1 MTFRLERVFARPWLA
16 AGGCL
21 LSISCTGTLGS
32 DGDPGQGDGAPEQ
45 DADIAVDGMP
55 LHHMTASEYNSTVAH
70 LLGTRLRPADGFP
83 AFGAKGFDANVSALS
98 NLSQVLVQGYYDAA
112 RDLAED
118 AFSNEAQRAKI
129 LVCDPAQGAGDGCA
143 REIIERFGLRA
154 FRRPLDAAEVERYA
168 AQYAHA
174 RTSLE
179 MSPVQAVQ
187 HVVRTLLTSPHFLL
201 RIELGADSAR
211 SPGALNG
218 YEIASRLSYLLW
230 SSLPDEE
237 LFDAAEADQ
246 LATEGE
252 LREQV
257 DRMLDDPKSAAFF
270 QNFFGQWLGTR
281 TLPSHNAD
289 ATRFPLWNDEVKG
302 AMLDQAN
309 AYFASFTTGGRPW
322 SEFLTAP
329 HPESRL
335 VEPLYANDPEGARQG
350 FLTLPAFLTLSS
362 RADRTSPTSRAKTI
376 LEQLFCVPM
385 VPPPNVDI
393 PELGDAGGDEGP
405 VENVRQEL
413 EKHRASPDCASC
425 HDVLDPIGLSLENFD
440 PIGAYR
446 TAYPN
451 GDPVDATGVFEGAAF
466 EDISGLVPALIEGA
480 RSGAC
485 PSEQLFSYA
494 LRRRPSGDD
503 RTRLK
508 EIAERW
514 GGGTFA
520 DLVKQVVTSDA
531 FRLRG
536 KGKAR

>member
-1 MTFRLERVFARPWLA
+1 
-16 AGGCL
+16 
-21 LSISCTGTLGS
+21 
-32 DGDPGQGDGAPEQ
+32 
-45 DADIAVDGMP
+45 
-55 LHHMTASEYNSTVAH
+55 MTASEYNSTVAH
-70 LLGTRLRPADGFP
+70 LLGTSLRPADGFP

-118 AFSNEAQRAKI
+118 AFANEAQRAKI
-129 LVCDPAQGAGDGCA
+129 LVCDPAQGADDGCA

-168 AQYAHA
+168 AQYTHA
-174 RTSLE
+174 RTALE

-201 RIELGADSAR
+201 RIELGPDSAR

-218 YEIASRLSYLLW
+218 YEVASRLSYLLW

-237 LFDAAEADQ
+237 LFDAAEADE
-246 LATEGE
+246 LADEGE
-252 LREQV
+252 LEQQV
-257 DRMLDDPKSAAFF
+257 DRMLADPKSAAFF

-289 ATRFPLWNDEVKG
+289 ATRYPSWNDEVKS
-302 AMLDQAN
+302 AMLDQIN

-329 HPESRL
+329 HPESKL
-335 VEPLYANDPEGARQG
+335 LEPLYENDPEGGREG

-376 LEQLFCVPM
+376 MEQLFCVPM
-385 VPPPNVDI
+385 VPPANVDI
-393 PELGDAGGDEGP
+393 PELGAAGGDEGP

-413 EKHRASPDCASC
+413 AKHRASPDCAGC

-451 GDPVDATGVFEGAAF
+451 GDPIDATGVYEGVAF
-466 EDISGLVPALIEGA
+466 EDISGLVPALVEAA
-480 RSGAC
+480 RSGTC

-494 LRRRPSGDD
+494 LRRRPSGED

-508 EIAERW
+508 EITARW
-514 GGGTFA
+514 SGGTIA
-520 DLVKQVVTSDA
+520 DLVKQVVTSEA
-531 FRLRG
+531 FRLRA
-536 KGKAR
+536 KDKAR

>member
-1 MTFRLERVFARPWLA
+1 
-16 AGGCL
+16 
-21 LSISCTGTLGS
+21 
-32 DGDPGQGDGAPEQ
+32 
-45 DADIAVDGMP
+45 
-55 LHHMTASEYNSTVAH
+55 MTASEYNSTVAH
-70 LLGTRLRPADGFP
+70 LLGTSLRPADGFP

-112 RDLAED
+112 RNLAED

-129 LVCDPAQGAGDGCA
+129 LVCDLTQGADDACA

-168 AQYAHA
+168 AQYTQA
-174 RTSLE
+174 RTTLE

-201 RIELGADSAR
+201 RIELGPNSAR

-237 LFDAAEADQ
+237 LFDAAEADE

-257 DRMLDDPKSAAFF
+257 DRMLADPKSAAFF

-289 ATRFPLWNDEVKG
+289 ATRYPSWNDEVKA
-302 AMLDQAN
+302 AMLDQVN
-309 AYFASFTTGGRPW
+309 AYFESFTTGGRPW

-329 HPESRL
+329 HPESQL
-335 VEPLYANDPEGARQG
+335 VERLYANDPEGVRAG

-362 RADRTSPTSRAKTI
+362 RADRTSPTARAKTI
-376 LEQLFCVPM
+376 MEQLFCVPLA
-385 VPPPNVDI
+385 PPANVDI
-393 PELGDAGGDEGP
+393 PELGAAGGDNGP

-425 HDVLDPIGLSLENFD
+425 HNVLDPIGLSLENFD

-451 GDPVDATGVFEGAAF
+451 GDPIDATGVYEGVAF
-466 EDISGLVPALIEGA
+466 EDISGLVPELAEAA
-480 RSGAC
+480 RSGTC

-508 EIAERW
+508 EIAARW
-514 GGGTFA
+514 GGGTMA
-520 DLVKQVVTSDA
+520 DLVKQVVTNDA

-536 KGKAR
+536 KDKAR

>member
-1 MTFRLERVFARPWLA
+1 MFARPWLA

-32 DGDPGQGDGAPEQ
+32 DSAPGQGDGDPDQ
-45 DADIAVDGMP
+45 DVALAVDGMP

-83 AFGAKGFDANVSALS
+83 AFGAKGYDANVSALS

-112 RDLAED
+112 RTLAED

-154 FRRPLDAAEVERYA
+154 FRRPLEAAEVERYA

-174 RTSLE
+174 RTALE

-201 RIELGADSAR
+201 RIELGPDSAR
-211 SPGALNG
+211 SAGALNG
-218 YEIASRLSYLLW
+218 YEVASRLSYLLW

-237 LFDAAEADQ
+237 LFDAAEADR
-246 LATEGE
+246 LATEDE
-252 LREQV
+252 LQEQV
-257 DRMLDDPKSAAFF
+257 DRMLADPKSAAFF

-309 AYFASFTTGGRPW
+309 AYFAEFTTGGRPW

-335 VEPLYANDPEGARQG
+335 VEPLTANDPEGVRRG

-376 LEQLFCVPM
+376 LEQFFCVPL

-405 VENVRQEL
+405 VENVRQAL

-451 GDPVDATGVFEGAAF
+451 GDPVDATGVYEGAAF
-466 EDISGLVPALIEGA
+466 EDISGLVPALVEGA

-514 GGGTFA
+514 GGGTIA

>member
-1 MTFRLERVFARPWLA
+1 
-16 AGGCL
+16 
-21 LSISCTGTLGS
+21 
-32 DGDPGQGDGAPEQ
+32 
-45 DADIAVDGMP
+45 
-55 LHHMTASEYNSTVAH
+55 MTASEYNTTVAH
-70 LLGTRLRPADGFP
+70 LLGTSLRPADGFP

-112 RDLAED
+112 RNLAED
-118 AFSNEAQRAKI
+118 AFSNEAQRAEI
-129 LVCDPAQGAGDGCA
+129 LVCDPAEGADDGCA

-168 AQYAHA
+168 AQYTHA
-174 RTSLE
+174 RTALE
-179 MSPVQAVQ
+179 MSPVEAVQ

-201 RIELGADSAR
+201 RIELGPDSAR

-218 YEIASRLSYLLW
+218 YEVASRLSYLLW

-246 LATEGE
+246 LSTEGE

-257 DRMLDDPKSAAFF
+257 DRMLADPKSAAFF

-289 ATRFPLWNDEVKG
+289 ATRYPSWNDEVKG
-302 AMLDQAN
+302 AMLDQVN
-309 AYFASFTTGGRPW
+309 AYFASFTTGERPW

-329 HPESRL
+329 HPANRL
-335 VEPLYANDPEGARQG
+335 VEPLYANDPEGVREG

-385 VPPPNVDI
+385 VPPANVDI
-393 PELGDAGGDEGP
+393 PELGAAGGDEGP

-413 EKHRASPDCASC
+413 AKHRASPDCANC

-451 GDPVDATGVFEGAAF
+451 GDPIDATGVYEGVTF
-466 EDISGLVPALIEGA
+466 EDISGLVPVLVDAA
-480 RSGAC
+480 RSGLC

-494 LRRRPSGDD
+494 LRRRPSAED

-508 EIAERW
+508 EIAARW
-514 GGGTFA
+514 GGGTIA
-520 DLVKQVVTSDA
+520 DLAKQVVTSDA
-531 FRLRG
+531 FRLRA
-536 KGKAR
+536 KDKAR